1 METKIIATSN
11 FNEMLSRDEM
21 EKFSGLAAGVCYM
34 PNDFETLFNEPKEK
48 TDKRILQ
55 TKSSGHHS
63 VFDHVK
69 ITLQLT
75 NIPKLFAM
83 LLNNEKDYT
92 TSEKSARYTK
102 MQPSKEEAELYEKWI
117 PILENEIKTIP
128 NLSNYFSPTRITK
141 LAQENA
147 RYFISVLTPTSM
159 LYTTSYRQLNYIYNW
174 LKKMKDKPNEIYQLL
189 VSYADEFCKELEET
203 GLIDGMLKDD
213 KNRFFSLV
221 GERTRKEHFGETYS
235 VNYKGSFAS
244 LAQAQRHR
252 TLSYEINPQIKKE
265 YYIPKI
271 IEKNE
276 DLKLQWQE
284 DMEKIIDNHPQAQLL
299 TINERGTVEN
309 LILKA
314 KERLCTCAQ
323 LEISNQTKNT
333 LTRYVNECDEPEI
346 VDYLKPYTK
355 GARCTFPDYKCP
367 NSCNYKDGITLE
379 REI

>member
-1 METKIIATSN
+1 MKRNILLIEPNYKNKFPPIGLMKLATYFRLRGDNVVFYKGDLKEFLIDDITGDCVEKLNQMDSTINWKLRSDKIATYIKY
-11 FNEMLSRDEM
+11 RRKADIA
-21 EKFSGLAAGVCYM
+21 KIGLEDSAYAILLAPWVEYYKDYYHKKEYLKHPKWDWIGVT
-34 PNDFETLFNEPKEK
+34 TLFTFYWDITIETINFAKLLVK
-48 TDKRILQ
+48 K
-55 TKSSGHHS
+55 KSDLMVGG
-63 VFDHVK
+63 V
-69 ITLQLT
+69 
-75 NIPKLFAM
+75 
-83 LLNNEKDYT
+83 
-92 TSEKSARYTK
+92 
-102 MQPSKEEAELYEKWI
+102 
-117 PILENEIKTIP
+117 
-128 NLSNYFSPTRITK
+128 
-141 LAQENA
+141 LASIQ
-147 RYFISVLTPTSM
+147 
-159 LYTTSYRQLNYIYNW
+159 
-174 LKKMKDKPNEIYQLL
+174 PNEIYQLL
-189 VSYADEFCKELEET
+189 VPYADEFCKELEDT

-252 TLSYEINPQIKKE
+252 TLSYEINPQIEKE

-271 IEKNE
+271 IEKNK

-333 LTRYVNECDEPEI
+333 LTRYVNECEEPEI
-346 VDYLKPYTK
+346 IDYLKPYTK

-367 NSCNYKDGITLE
+367 NSCNYKEGVTLE